1 MVLAA
6 EVGDEVQLGSGVE
19 ELPGGI
25 AKILHESRRGGF
37 DLYVL
42 DAKDADGVNV
52 CVTSYEIAWVR
63 KYPTDPWQSYNV

>member
-6 EVGDEVQLGSGVE
+6 EVGDEVQLGSSVE
-19 ELPGGI
+19 ELPGGT
-25 AKILHESRRGGF
+25 ARILHESRQGGF

-42 DAKDADGVNV
+42 DAANAAGENLRVAG
-52 CVTSYEIAWVR
+52 YEIAWVR